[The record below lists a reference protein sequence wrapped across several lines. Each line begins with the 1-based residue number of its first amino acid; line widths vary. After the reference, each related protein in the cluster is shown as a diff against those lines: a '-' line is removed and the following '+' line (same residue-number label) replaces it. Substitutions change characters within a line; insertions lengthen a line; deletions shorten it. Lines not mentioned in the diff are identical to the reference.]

1 MCNIKASGY
10 AVGIPGF
17 HHFPMLWFSVYTVR
31 ILVYCRQPAGNNQA
45 MQPTQFIFRLV
56 SGLVFILLAYSAWAV
71 ATAGN
76 KGYLVEIDGSIGPV
90 TQELITRGIDGAE
103 SEGAVLVILQ
113 MNTPGGL
120 DHSMREI
127 IQAMLDAH
135 VPVVTYISPQGSRAA
150 SAGTYILYASHVAA
164 MAPATNLGAATP
176 VQVGG
181 VPTTPA
187 DPSGSGEQPGDDGR
201 SAMEKK
207 IINDAAAYIKG
218 LAKLR
223 GRNEAWAELA
233 VREAASLTAE
243 EALEK
248 NVIDIMAV
256 DLTALLTQL
265 DGREVNVKGR
275 NITLETDALVIERI
289 TPDWR
294 SSLLAI
300 ITNPNIAYVLM
311 LVGIYGLILEFSNPG
326 IILPG
331 VVGTICLL
339 LSLYAFQVLPI
350 NYAGLALLGI
360 GLAFII
366 SEMFVSSGGILG
378 VGGVVAFTVGSIMLF
393 DDEYIAVSIPLIGGT
408 ALVAGGFMLWILKKL
423 ATLRHRQL
431 VSGAEYMIGRTGEV
445 IEGFSGR
452 GRVEIDGESWLA
464 ESAEHLSTGQKIRV
478 DAIDKL
484 VLKVEPAN
492 DTGGE
497 EL

>member
-1 MCNIKASGY
+1 MQHTQLLSRLV
-10 AVGIPGF
+10 VG
-17 HHFPMLWFSVYTVR
+17 LVLA
-31 ILVYCRQPAGNNQA
+31 ILVQH
-45 MQPTQFIFRLV
+45 
-56 SGLVFILLAYSAWAV
+56 AWAV
-71 ATAGN
+71 ATAAN
-76 KGYLVEIDGSIGPV
+76 KAYLVEIDGAIGPV
-90 TQELITRGIDGAE
+90 TQDLITRGIDNAE
-103 SEGAVLVILQ
+103 AEAAVMVILQ

-127 IQAMLDAH
+127 IQAILDAH

-181 VPTTPA
+181 VPSTPT
-187 DPSGSGEQPGDDGR
+187 DPSGGDGNDKAGDGKT
-201 SAMEKK
+201 SMERK

-243 EALEK
+243 EALEE
-248 NVIDIMAV
+248 NVIDIVAD
-256 DLTALLTQL
+256 DLTALLKQL

-275 NITLETDALVIERI
+275 ITTLNTDALIIERI
-289 TPDWR
+289 IPDWR

-339 LSLYAFQVLPI
+339 LALYAFQVLPI

-366 SEMFVSSGGILG
+366 SEMFVTSGGILG
-378 VGGVVAFTVGSIMLF
+378 VGGVIAFTVGSIMLF
-393 DDEYIAVSIPLIGGT
+393 DDEYIAVSVPLIGGT
-408 ALVAGGFMLWILKKL
+408 ALVAGGFMLWILKKFS
-423 ATLRHRQL
+423 TLRHRQV
-431 VSGAEYMIGRTGEV
+431 VSGEEYMIGRIGDVVED
-445 IEGFSGR
+445 FSGR
-452 GRVEIDGESWLA
+452 GRVVIDGESWLA
-464 ESAEHLSTGQKIRV
+464 ESREHLSAGQKIRV
-478 DAIDKL
+478 DDIDKL

-492 DTGGE
+492 TTSGE
-497 EL
+497 E

>member
-1 MCNIKASGY
+1 MQSTQLLSRLVFGLVLA
-10 AVGIPGF
+10 
-17 HHFPMLWFSVYTVR
+17 
-31 ILVYCRQPAGNNQA
+31 ILVQH
-45 MQPTQFIFRLV
+45 V
-56 SGLVFILLAYSAWAV
+56 WAV
-71 ATAGN
+71 VTAGN
-76 KGYLVEIDGSIGPV
+76 KAYLVEIDGAIGPV
-90 TQELITRGIDGAE
+90 TQELITRGIDNAEADGAIM
-103 SEGAVLVILQ
+103 VILQ

-135 VPVVTYISPQGSRAA
+135 VPVITYISPQGSRAA
-150 SAGTYILYASHVAA
+150 SAGTYILYASHIAA

-181 VPTTPA
+181 LPKTPT
-187 DPSGSGEQPGDDGR
+187 DPTGVAGEEKGDDGKT
-201 SAMEKK
+201 SMERK

-223 GRNEAWAELA
+223 GRNEAWAERA
-233 VREAASLTAE
+233 VREAASLTAD
-243 EALEK
+243 EALEN
-248 NVIDIMAV
+248 NVIDIVAD
-256 DLTALLTQL
+256 DLTALLKQL

-275 NITLETDALVIERI
+275 ITTLDTDALIIERI

-294 SSLLAI
+294 SSILAI

-339 LSLYAFQVLPI
+339 LALYAFQVLPI

-366 SEMFVSSGGILG
+366 SEMFVTSGGILG
-378 VGGVVAFTVGSIMLF
+378 VGGVIAFTVGSIMLF
-393 DDEYIAVSIPLIGGT
+393 DDEYIAVSLPLIGGT
-408 ALVAGGFMLWILKKL
+408 ALVAGGFMLWILRKFS
-423 ATLRHRQL
+423 TLRHRQV
-431 VSGAEYMIGRTGEV
+431 VSGEEYMIGRTGVV
-445 IEGFSGR
+445 IDSFSGR
-452 GRVEIDGESWLA
+452 GRVVIDGESWLA
-464 ESAEHLSTGQKIRV
+464 ESREPLSAGQNIRV

-484 VLKVEPAN
+484 VLKVEPADN
-492 DTGGE
+492 TTE
-497 EL
+497 EE

>member
-1 MCNIKASGY
+1 
-10 AVGIPGF
+10 
-17 HHFPMLWFSVYTVR
+17 
-31 ILVYCRQPAGNNQA
+31 
-45 MQPTQFIFRLV
+45 MQH
-56 SGLVFILLAYSAWAV
+56 AWAV
-71 ATAGN
+71 ATAAN
-76 KGYLVEIDGSIGPV
+76 KAYLVEIDGAIGPV
-90 TQELITRGIDGAE
+90 TQELITRGIDNAE
-103 SEGAVLVILQ
+103 AEAAVMVILQ

-127 IQAMLDAH
+127 IQAILDAH

-181 VPTTPA
+181 VPSTPT
-187 DPSGSGEQPGDDGR
+187 DPSGGDGEDKAGDGKT
-201 SAMEKK
+201 SMERK

-243 EALEK
+243 EALEE
-248 NVIDIMAV
+248 NVIDIVAD
-256 DLTALLTQL
+256 DLTALLKQL

-275 NITLETDALVIERI
+275 ITTLDTDALIIERI

-339 LSLYAFQVLPI
+339 LALYAFQVLPI

-366 SEMFVSSGGILG
+366 SEIFVTSGGILG
-378 VGGVVAFTVGSIMLF
+378 VGGVIAFTVGSIMLF
-393 DDEYIAVSIPLIGGT
+393 DDEYIAVSVPLIGGT
-408 ALVAGGFMLWILKKL
+408 ALVAGGFMLWILKKFS
-423 ATLRHRQL
+423 TLRHRQV
-431 VSGAEYMIGRTGEV
+431 VSGEEYMIGRIGEV
-445 IEGFSGR
+445 VEEFSGR
-452 GRVEIDGESWLA
+452 GRVVIDGESWLA
-464 ESAEHLSTGQKIRV
+464 DSREYLSAGQKIRV
-478 DAIDKL
+478 DDIDKL

-492 DTGGE
+492 TTSGE
-497 EL
+497 D

>member
-1 MCNIKASGY
+1 MAYGSCDF
-10 AVGIPGF
+10 PGLCF
-17 HHFPMLWFSVYTVR
+17 LF
-31 ILVYCRQPAGNNQA
+31 ILFIHWSFTGNLHGMNRK
-45 MQPTQFIFRLV
+45 MQPIQLFSRLV
-56 SGLVFILLAYSAWAV
+56 LGLVIVILGQYTWAV
-71 ATAGN
+71 ATAAN
-76 KGYLVEIDGSIGPV
+76 KAYLVEVDGAIGPV
-90 TQELITRGIDGAE
+90 TQELIVRGIDNAE
-103 SEGAVLVILQ
+103 ADAAVMVILQ

-127 IQAMLDAH
+127 IQAILDAH
-135 VPVVTYISPQGSRAA
+135 VPVITYISPQGSRAA
-150 SAGTYILYASHVAA
+150 SAGTYILYASHIAA

-181 VPTTPA
+181 LPTPPT
-187 DPSGSGEQPGDDGR
+187 DPSMDQGEEKSDGKT
-201 SAMEKK
+201 SMERK
-207 IINDAAAYIKG
+207 IINDATAYIKG

-248 NVIDIMAV
+248 NVIDLVAD
-256 DLTALLTQL
+256 DLTALLKQL
-265 DGREVNVKGR
+265 DGREINVKGR
-275 NITLETDALVIERI
+275 NITLDTEALIIERI

-339 LSLYAFQVLPI
+339 LALYAFQVLPI

-366 SEMFVSSGGILG
+366 SEIFVTSGGILG
-378 VGGVVAFTVGSIMLF
+378 IGGVVAFTVGSIMLF

-408 ALVAGGFMLWILKKL
+408 AVVAGGFMLWILRRFS
-423 ATLRHRQL
+423 TLRHRQV
-431 VSGAEYMIGRTGEV
+431 VSGAEYMIGRNGIAHED
-445 IEGFSGR
+445 FSGR

-464 ESAEHLSTGQKIRV
+464 DTRVPLTAGQKIRV

-484 VLKVEPAN
+484 VLKVEPADN
-492 DTGGE
+492 TSGE
-497 EL
+497 E